1 MWNGRFSD
9 IWNAEFSRMATP
21 QVTVTKGP
29 RNQGGL
35 RYRINSAALRFIP
48 VDRME
53 AEGYVEYIDQVEVQ

>member
-1 MWNGRFSD
+1 
-9 IWNAEFSRMATP
+9 MATP